1 METLETRE
9 NGVVILSVKGRVD
22 AANARSFEQEVL
34 GLIDAG
40 ERRLVLDLAG
50 LDYVSSAGLRVL
62 LVTAKRLAA
71 VHGKLALASLREPV
85 REVFEIA
92 GFSAFLRVF
101 PTREDAVAAV

>member
-9 NGVVILSVKGRVD
+9 NGVVILSVRGRVD
-22 AANARSFEQEVL
+22 AANAASFEQKVL

-71 VHGKLALASLREPV
+71 VHGKLALASVREPV

-92 GFSAFLRVF
+92 GLSAFLRVF
-101 PTREDAVAAV
+101 STREDAVAAV